1 MTQKATQKDASRQID
16 QSSFSAWFTG
26 ARKLSWKI
34 MVPLWLLLI
43 GLVWLGYYLGLNH
56 KVVAGGAILFG
67 FFSSAFAWLVGMV
80 GLVPIIGPLIV
91 KVLAIPVI
99 WLLNAVGYL
108 VSLIAIK
115 RGYSKDVLTYRGL
128 TIALLVGIVIGFM
141 LGSVLGG

>member
-1 MTQKATQKDASRQID
+1 
-16 QSSFSAWFTG
+16 
-26 ARKLSWKI
+26 

-43 GLVWLGYYLGLNH
+43 GLVWLGYHLGLNH
-56 KVVAGGAILFG
+56 KVVAGGAILLG
-67 FFSSAFAWLVGMV
+67 FFSSAFAWLVGMI